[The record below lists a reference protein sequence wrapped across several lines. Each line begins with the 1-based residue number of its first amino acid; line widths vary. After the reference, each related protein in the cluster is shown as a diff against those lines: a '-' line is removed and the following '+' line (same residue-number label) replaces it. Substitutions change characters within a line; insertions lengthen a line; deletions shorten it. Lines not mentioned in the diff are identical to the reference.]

1 MNFRRNW
8 FTDRALIIFLF
19 LLTNNYVAINVVVTV
34 NVYFNSCVEI
44 KEGGSL
50 RTHFGPKFFK
60 VFKINKGQS
69 LKQHDTTT
77 ISQQVLPYIIV
88 QQESSLQGRKCAA
101 RNFIKNWRKKNKKF
115 RILEFTLFG
124 PFC

>member
-19 LLTNNYVAINVVVTV
+19 LITNNYVAINVVVTV

-50 RTHFGPKFFK
+50 RTHFGHKFFK

-77 ISQQVLPYIIV
+77 ISQQVLPYV
-88 QQESSLQGRKCAA
+88 SVCM
-101 RNFIKNWRKKNKKF
+101 KKNNCTAGVIIT
-115 RILEFTLFG
+115 R
-124 PFC
+124 